1 MTRRIAIVTIVA
13 LALALRFTVPA
24 STRQESRSVWDGVYT
39 AEQAKRGS
47 ALYLKE
53 CGNCHGQ
60 QLEGADMSPAL
71 TGPAFT
77 ADWDGL
83 SVGDLFDRI
92 RITMPADRPGSL
104 PRQEIIDIL
113 AFVLNANQ
121 FPAGDTELPREVP
134 ALKQIL
140 FKASK
145 PQ

>member
-1 MTRRIAIVTIVA
+1 MTRRIVIVTIVA
-13 LALALRFTVPA
+13 LVFALRFNVPA

-39 AEQAKRGS
+39 AEQAKRGG
-47 ALYLKE
+47 ALYLKD
-53 CGNCHGQ
+53 CANCHGQ

-92 RITMPADRPGSL
+92 RVTMPADRPGSL

-113 AFVLNANQ
+113 AYVLNANQ
-121 FPAGDTELPREVP
+121 LPAGDTELPREVP

-145 PQ
+145 P